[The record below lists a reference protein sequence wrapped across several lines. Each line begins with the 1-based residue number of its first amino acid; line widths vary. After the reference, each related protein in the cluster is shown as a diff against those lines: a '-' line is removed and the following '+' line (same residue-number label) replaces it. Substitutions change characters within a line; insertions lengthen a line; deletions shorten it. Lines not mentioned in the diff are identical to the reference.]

1 MMYRSADNV
10 LSCLFEAREGLLKA
24 KAAADATG
32 IDRDF
37 DGLINQ
43 LDLLIYAIQGTC
55 DVPG

>member
-43 LDLLIYAIQGTC
+43 LDLLIYAIQG
-55 DVPG
+55 DL